1 MEECEGVKEDEEDDE
16 EDNEEDD
23 EKVADEV
30 DGMIECPEGSYL
42 VLVEMRATI
51 PAAADVETM

>member
-1 MEECEGVKEDEEDDE
+1 MEECEEVKEDEEDDE
-16 EDNEEDD
+16 EDEEDD

-42 VLVEMRATI
+42 VLVEIRATI